1 MNTLPK
7 AAFMAVATS
16 VALSAPTVLASSHRE
31 APAITRTPTL
41 DAADFYMFMDYT
53 DADDNGMADNPDHV
67 VLMANYVPLQDA
79 YGGPNYFSLDP
90 NGLYEI
96 HIDQNGDGMEDVT
109 FQFQFSQTLGGDGGV
124 ALTIDDRDVDIP
136 LKNFGQIDTTDPAAS
151 ATNYMETYT
160 VAMVTGDRRSGTR
173 TVLNG
178 GMSYDKPMDNIGEK
192 SFADYASYAAGYVH
206 DLSIDSCSGGEVFV
220 GQRKDPFVVNLGK
233 TFDLVNYI
241 PLPLGDETWQGIQDD
256 ANDDLADKN
265 VTTIA
270 LKLHKDCL
278 LGESGTVIG
287 GWTTASTQQVR
298 IQNPNAD
305 FDKPDVYGGAYVQV
319 SRLGMP
325 LVNEVVIGLS
335 KKDTFNASEPVND
348 TQFADY
354 VTHPTLPALINIL
367 FGEALTGDANANIAP
382 TNFPRADLVTA
393 FLTGFPGVNQLS
405 DGTLSEMV
413 RLNTAVAA
421 TTASEQSTFGVV
433 AGDLAGFPNGR
444 RPGDDVV
451 DIALRVVM
459 GALCHPIAVDLDGS
473 GTAGDAGDNLGLCET
488 SDAPVGTAELTDR
501 APVNVSYFDA
511 AFPYFKAPLPGS
523 SN

>member
-1 MNTLPK
+1 
-7 AAFMAVATS
+7 MAVATS

-151 ATNYMETYT
+151 ATNFMETYT

-206 DLSIDSCSGGEVFV
+206 DRSRGLSRMAVPDEPVAGRCNPEILKQKTQPVFA
-220 GQRKDPFVVNLGK
+220 PVVAP
-233 TFDLVNYI
+233 VV
-241 PLPLGDETWQGIQDD
+241 WQCPVP
-256 ANDDLADKN
+256 N
-265 VTTIA
+265 VTRQ
-270 LKLHKDCL
+270 K
-278 LGESGTVIG
+278 
-287 GWTTASTQQVR
+287 WPWR
-298 IQNPNAD
+298 
-305 FDKPDVYGGAYVQV
+305 
-319 SRLGMP
+319 
-325 LVNEVVIGLS
+325 
-335 KKDTFNASEPVND
+335 PV
-348 TQFADY
+348 A
-354 VTHPTLPALINIL
+354 
-367 FGEALTGDANANIAP
+367 
-382 TNFPRADLVTA
+382 
-393 FLTGFPGVNQLS
+393 
-405 DGTLSEMV
+405 
-413 RLNTAVAA
+413 
-421 TTASEQSTFGVV
+421 
-433 AGDLAGFPNGR
+433 
-444 RPGDDVV
+444 
-451 DIALRVVM
+451 
-459 GALCHPIAVDLDGS
+459 
-473 GTAGDAGDNLGLCET
+473 
-488 SDAPVGTAELTDR
+488 
-501 APVNVSYFDA
+501 
-511 AFPYFKAPLPGS
+511 
-523 SN
+523 